1 MKNIKFNKRFV
12 NLSNQYKIIFLSSFF
27 SFLLIFLRL
36 FFLQVINNETY
47 KKMSDQNRIRLIATE
62 PIRGKILD
70 KNGNVLVRSKLNYS
84 LIIKPQFV
92 SENIWQKYKYSIA
105 NLLSLDV
112 EKLDLKYKNALKNK
126 KYSINLVNNL
136 SVDQIIKF
144 KENQENFF
152 GIEILRKVKRDYPY
166 KTLGAHALGYT
177 SAITNSE
184 FKILSKKGYRLNDLI
199 GRTGVEAAY
208 EKYLRGEWGGEMIE
222 VNSNDIV
229 QKSLGVKPSKK
240 GEDVTLTIDLS
251 LQKISEE
258 VLKDKKGGAVI
269 VMDPRDGAIRAIA
282 SKPTFDLNFFTK
294 DFKPEKEYNDL
305 FYSKS
310 KPLFS
315 RALNAYDPGSVWKIV
330 TALAGMESGKFPPST
345 QLQTFPCIVY
355 GSQCFREHNDEGFG
369 TIGYE
374 DALRVSSN
382 TFFYQIGDGVGVD
395 EINRISKIL
404 GFNKLSGIEIGDQ
417 EDQGLIASS
426 EWAKK
431 GRGWG
436 KPGETPWLPE
446 DIASM
451 SIGQFVVQTTPIQI
465 ARAYA
470 VIANGGYLVTPHLSK
485 LGKDNLRY
493 KRPMKVDIDPQH
505 LQVIKNGLSKV
516 VQSGTGV
523 SINYGSN
530 NFPPISGKTGTA
542 EDALGGPDH
551 AWFVCFAPSENSEL
565 LIVAFAEN
573 TPGGGSV
580 HALPMAKKILEEWHK
595 NNKN

>member
-1 MKNIKFNKRFV
+1 MKNIKFNKKV
-12 NLSNQYKIIFLSSFF
+12 VQLNNQYIIILFLSSFA
-27 SFLLIFLRL
+27 FLLIFLRL
-36 FFLQVINNETY
+36 FFLQVINNQSF

-70 KNGNVLVRSKLNYS
+70 KNGEVLVSSKLEYS
-84 LIIKPQFV
+84 LLIKPQFV
-92 SENIWQKYKYSIA
+92 SETKWQEYKYSLA
-105 NLLSLDV
+105 NLLNLQI
-112 EKLDLKYKNALKNK
+112 EKLDLKYYNGIKNQ
-126 KYSINLVNNL
+126 KYSINLVDNL
-136 SVDQIIKF
+136 SVEQIIKF
-144 KENQENFF
+144 KENEDNFL

-184 FKILSKKGYRLNDLI
+184 YKILSKKGYRLNDLI

-208 EKYLRGEWGGEMIE
+208 ENYLRGEWGGEMIE
-222 VNSNDIV
+222 VNANGNV
-229 QKSLGVKPSKK
+229 QKSLGIKPSKK
-240 GEDVTLTIDLS
+240 GKDITLTIDLS
-251 LQKISEE
+251 LQKVAEK
-258 VLKDKKGGAVI
+258 VLQDKKGGAVI

-282 SKPTFDLNFFTK
+282 SKPTFNLNFFTK
-294 DFKPEKEYNDL
+294 DFKPEKEYNEL
-305 FYSKS
+305 FFSDS
-310 KPLFS
+310 KPLFN

-330 TALAGMESGKFPPST
+330 TALAGMESGKFPPNT
-345 QLQTFPCIVY
+345 KLQTAPCIVY

-369 TIGYE
+369 SIGYE

-382 TFFYQIGDGVGVD
+382 TFFYQIGYGVGVD

-404 GFNKLSGIEIGDQ
+404 GFTKLSGIEIGDQ
-417 EDQGLIASS
+417 EDRGLIASS
-426 EWAKK
+426 EWAKN

-436 KPGETPWLPE
+436 KPGKTPWLPE

-451 SIGQFVVQTTPIQI
+451 SIGQFVVQTTPMQI

-470 VIANGGYLVTPHLSK
+470 VIANGGYLVTPYLSK
-485 LGKDNLRY
+485 LGKENTSY
-493 KRPMKVDIDPQH
+493 KQPIKVDIDPKH
-505 LQVIKNGLSKV
+505 LQVIRNGLSKV

-523 SINYGSN
+523 SINYGSY

-542 EDALGGPDH
+542 EDALGGADH

-565 LIVAFAEN
+565 LVVAFAEN

-595 NNKN
+595 KNN

>member
-1 MKNIKFNKRFV
+1 
-12 NLSNQYKIIFLSSFF
+12 
-27 SFLLIFLRL
+27 
-36 FFLQVINNETY
+36 
-47 KKMSDQNRIRLIATE
+47 MSDQNRIRLIATE

-70 KNGNVLVRSKLNYS
+70 RNGNVLVRSKLNYS

-92 SENIWQKYKYSIA
+92 SEDIWKKYKYSIA
-105 NLLSLDV
+105 NLLNLDI
-112 EKLDLKYKNALKNK
+112 EKLDLKYNNGVKNK

-136 SVDQIIKF
+136 SVDQILKF
-144 KENQENFF
+144 KENEENFF

-166 KTLGAHALGYT
+166 KTLAAHALGYT

-184 FKILSKKGYRLNDLI
+184 FKILSKKGYRLNDVI

-208 EKYLRGEWGGEMIE
+208 ENYLRGEWGGEMIE
-222 VNSNDIV
+222 VNANDIV

-251 LQKISEE
+251 LQKIAEE
-258 VLKDKKGGAVI
+258 VLKDKKGGAVVVI
-269 VMDPRDGAIRAIA
+269 DPRDGAIRAIA

-305 FYSKS
+305 FFSES

-345 QLQTFPCIVY
+345 KLDTFPCIVY

-470 VIANGGYLVTPHLSK
+470 VIANGGYLVTPYLSK
-485 LGKDNLRY
+485 LGKENLRY
-493 KRPMKVDIDPQH
+493 KRPIKVDIDPKY
-505 LQVIKNGLSKV
+505 LQVIRNGLSKV

-530 NFPPISGKTGTA
+530 NLPPISGKTGTA

-565 LIVAFAEN
+565 LVVAFAEN

-595 NNKN
+595 NSTI

>member
-105 NLLSLDV
+105 NLLSLDI

-144 KENQENFF
+144 QENQENFF

-258 VLKDKKGGAVI
+258 VLKDKKGGAVV

>member
-1 MKNIKFNKRFV
+1 
-12 NLSNQYKIIFLSSFF
+12 
-27 SFLLIFLRL
+27 
-36 FFLQVINNETY
+36 
-47 KKMSDQNRIRLIATE
+47 MSDQNRIRLIATE

-70 KNGNVLVRSKLNYS
+70 KNGEVLVSSKLEYS
-84 LIIKPQFV
+84 LLIKPQFV
-92 SENIWQKYKYSIA
+92 SETKWQKYKYSLA
-105 NLLSLDV
+105 NLLNLQI
-112 EKLDLKYKNALKNK
+112 EKLDLKYFKGIKNK
-126 KYSINLVNNL
+126 KFSINLVDNL
-136 SVDQIIKF
+136 SVEQIIKF
-144 KENQENFF
+144 KENEDNFL

-184 FKILSKKGYRLNDLI
+184 YKILSKKGYRLNDLI

-208 EKYLRGEWGGEMIE
+208 ENYLRGEWGGEMIE
-222 VNSNDIV
+222 VNANGNV
-229 QKSLGVKPSKK
+229 QKSLGIKPSKK
-240 GEDVTLTIDLS
+240 GKDITLTIDLS
-251 LQKISEE
+251 LQKVAEK
-258 VLKDKKGGAVI
+258 VLQDKKGGAVI

-282 SKPTFDLNFFTK
+282 SKPTFNLNFFTK
-294 DFKPEKEYNDL
+294 DFKPEKEYNEL
-305 FYSKS
+305 FFSDS
-310 KPLFS
+310 KPLFN

-330 TALAGMESGKFPPST
+330 TALAGMESGKFPPNT
-345 QLQTFPCIVY
+345 TLQTAPCIVY

-369 TIGYE
+369 LIGYE

-382 TFFYQIGDGVGVD
+382 TFFYQIGYGVGVD

-404 GFNKLSGIEIGDQ
+404 GFTKLSGIEIGDQ
-417 EDQGLIASS
+417 EDRGLIASS
-426 EWAKK
+426 EWAEN

-436 KPGETPWLPE
+436 KPGKTPWVPE

-451 SIGQFVVQTTPIQI
+451 SIGQFVVQTTPMQI

-470 VIANGGYLVTPHLSK
+470 VIANGGYLVTPYLSK
-485 LGKDNLRY
+485 LGKENTSY
-493 KRPMKVDIDPQH
+493 KQPIKVDIDPKH
-505 LQVIKNGLSKV
+505 LQVIRNGLSKV

-523 SINYGSN
+523 SMNYGSY

-565 LIVAFAEN
+565 LVVAFAEN

-595 NNKN
+595 INN

>member
-1 MKNIKFNKRFV
+1 LKNIKFNKRFV

-105 NLLSLDV
+105 NLLSLDI

-436 KPGETPWLPE
+436 EPGETPWLPE